1 MSKKTKLSVV
11 DGVGDAFKKVSE
23 LESQL
28 RGAFYERDEEIRG
41 LLLALL
47 AGEHLLLL
55 GPPGTAKSLLAKT
68 LSQALGG
75 KYFEVLLTKFSTPEE
90 VFGPISLS
98 GLENDEYRRVT
109 GGYFP
114 ECEVAFLDEI
124 FKSNS
129 ALLNSLLTGLN
140 ERKFDNGGS
149 RVDIPLKMAIGASN
163 ELPQDDS
170 LGALYDRFVIRFW
183 VDYIRDRDLL
193 GKLLSSAAMPSVSA
207 SISNAELLALQAS
220 VEAVDV
226 SNIIDEVLEVRD
238 ILAKKHSIVASDR
251 RWRKVMSIVRAN
263 AVLEGRAVAITEDL
277 LPLANCL
284 WDKPED
290 RTAIYTVIAN
300 MVSPDLRAALVLR
313 DSAVEAYVSI
323 TDESDVQT
331 LAAANNQ
338 LLQIKEELGKLDSS
352 PKIDEICQEVQGY
365 QKDIARFV
373 ADKLGVQMGGF

>member
-352 PKIDEICQEVQGY
+352 PKICLLYTSPSPRD
-365 QKDIARFV
+365 
-373 ADKLGVQMGGF
+373 